1 MRQYAGIYPSLSG
14 QKPVQQTTVN
24 AVSKKKKAVNAST
37 SCPCPHIKRLDRNA
51 VSNSHHLLGFR
62 GSASHL
68 PTPTLSDR
76 AVPAEFHPLPWHGR
90 CKSSP
95 QWTPPRAASA
105 RSRPTSARRRPLR
118 GPASPPIPPPPSTPT
133 VRPCFSQAT
142 VDTPVGW
149 GIVICDGFQLPSDLS
164 LSHLR
169 TAMVLTVV
177 LERWFRFRI

>member
-1 MRQYAGIYPSLSG
+1 
-14 QKPVQQTTVN
+14 
-24 AVSKKKKAVNAST
+24 VNAST

-51 VSNSHHLLGFR
+51 VPNSHHLLGFR

-105 RSRPTSARRRPLR
+105 RSRPTSARRRPL
-118 GPASPPIPPPPSTPT
+118 STPT